1 MLEKVEK
8 KEFLEP
14 TYKLEKIVDSIE
26 ISLFYKLKTYKL

>member
-14 TYKLEKIVDSIE
+14 TINKLSFFLCRFTI
-26 ISLFYKLKTYKL
+26 LKKNER

>member
-14 TYKLEKIVDSIE
+14 TLSNKGFNNIE
-26 ISLFYKLKTYKL
+26 LTIICCHV